1 MQRPLSIRLAAG
13 VLLTL
18 ALAACVTTPRL
29 DRQFGASVAVLRAQ
43 QTLNTQAGAN
53 RDPVSG
59 MDGQAA
65 SAAYDNYQKSF
76 SAPVPQPAAFTIGVG
91 TRP

>member
-1 MQRPLSIRLAAG
+1 MQRPFSFRLAAC
-13 VLLTL
+13 LPLML
-18 ALAACVTTPRL
+18 ALAACGTTPRL

-43 QTLNTQAGAN
+43 QTLHAQAGLN
-53 RDPVSG
+53 TDPVSG
-59 MDGQAA
+59 IDGQAA